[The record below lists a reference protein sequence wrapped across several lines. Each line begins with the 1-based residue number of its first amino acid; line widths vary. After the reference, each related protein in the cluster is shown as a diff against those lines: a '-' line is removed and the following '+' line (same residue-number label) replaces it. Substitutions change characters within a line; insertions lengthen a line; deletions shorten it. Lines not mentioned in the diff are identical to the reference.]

1 MNVEYA
7 GETRAS
13 LIAPHRTGVK
23 PSRFDDS
30 LQVTVEP
37 VKVGVGQIVVAPEAR
52 RADALAATADVRPA
66 WVNAAAFG
74 PVRIPQAIIIKTG
87 TIS

>member
-7 GETRAS
+7 GETRSS
-13 LIAPHRTGVK
+13 LITPHRTGAK

-37 VKVGVGQIVVAPEAR
+37 VKVGAGQIVVAAGTM
-52 RADALAATADVRPA
+52 RADALLAAADVRQA
-66 WVNAAAFG
+66 WVNAAAFR
-74 PVRIPQAIIIKTG
+74 PVGIPQAIIIKTG

>member
-7 GETRAS
+7 GETRSS
-13 LIAPHRTGVK
+13 LITPHRTGAK

-37 VKVGVGQIVVAPEAR
+37 VKVGAGQIVVAPEAR
-52 RADALAATADVRPA
+52 RADALLATADVGPA
-66 WVNAAAFG
+66 CVNAAAFR
-74 PVRIPQAIIIKTG
+74 PVGIPQAIIITTG